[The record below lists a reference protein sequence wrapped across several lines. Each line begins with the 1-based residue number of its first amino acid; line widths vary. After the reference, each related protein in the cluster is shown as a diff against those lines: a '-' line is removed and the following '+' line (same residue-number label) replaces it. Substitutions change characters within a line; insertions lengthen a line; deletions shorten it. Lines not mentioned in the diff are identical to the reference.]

1 LTGVIVV
8 VVDDDSD
15 GMVVLIAAQSACL
28 RLRRCGDKVWQL
40 QQPLVRG
47 EYKNAEERTT
57 LGKETATAVVGT
69 GPTTGTLQQNPL
81 YAAAVVVAKTTN
93 TATTSQK
100 AP

>member
-1 LTGVIVV
+1 
-8 VVDDDSD
+8 
-15 GMVVLIAAQSACL
+15 VVLIAAQSACL

-57 LGKETATAVVGT
+57 LGEETATAAATAGVVST
-69 GPTTGTLQQNPL
+69 GSTKQNP
-81 YAAAVVVAKTTN
+81 YAAAAVVVDKTTT